1 MIPLPYK
8 NSMHLKIP
16 SAKWWPFHLVCQHS
30 DSWTKWVPFY
40 SACWYIEHFVDD
52 VFKFSFLHGI
62 QNVKISLRF
71 VPKFPIN
78 NNPALVKIMAWCLP
92 CRHQAIIWTNDGPHY
107 WSTCTHIYVTR
118 SRTWDAVFPAPLD
131 VECWEVHAGFVW
143 WVLGEE
149 AVGDLVGEEAVYGLT
164 GVWYLSHDYRV
175 HPRFG
180 RAFSVIVEVIRPA

>member
-78 NNPALVKIMAWCLP
+78 NNPALVQIMAWCIPGTKPLSEP
-92 CRHQAIIWTNDGPHY
+92 MMAHITDLRV
-107 WSTCTHIYVTR
+107 HIYTSLGLVPGMPCSLPRWMLSAGR
-118 SRTWDAVFPAPLD
+118 SMPGLFGGSSEKRRLVIWSEKKRSTVWLGCDICPMITESTPDL
-131 VECWEVHAGFVW
+131 AG
-143 WVLGEE
+143 
-149 AVGDLVGEEAVYGLT
+149 
-164 GVWYLSHDYRV
+164 LS
-175 HPRFG
+175 
-180 RAFSVIVEVIRPA
+180 ALL